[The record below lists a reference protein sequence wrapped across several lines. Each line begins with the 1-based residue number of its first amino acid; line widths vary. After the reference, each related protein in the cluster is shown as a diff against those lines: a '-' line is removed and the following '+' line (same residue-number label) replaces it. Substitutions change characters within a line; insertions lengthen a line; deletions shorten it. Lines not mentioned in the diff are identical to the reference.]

1 MLRREPPVRL
11 DPVIYDAWL
20 GESPKVIEGGQLEL
34 VRYPLYSDED
44 AVKLDARRV
53 SSEILPSHYA
63 NTLFISGY
71 YDEYEGF
78 KVYVKPGGFDYLL
91 MAHQTH
97 SGPFRATDGRRFED
111 HPHFHELDFDHRID
125 GTPGTRRIVPPTLG
139 AGINSAALLEA
150 FLNHYYFDDGRS
162 NEIEMPRREGLQ
174 TGLGEF
180 YE

>member
-71 YDEYEGF
+71 YDEYE
-78 KVYVKPGGFDYLL
+78 
-91 MAHQTH
+91 
-97 SGPFRATDGRRFED
+97 
-111 HPHFHELDFDHRID
+111 
-125 GTPGTRRIVPPTLG
+125 
-139 AGINSAALLEA
+139 
-150 FLNHYYFDDGRS
+150 
-162 NEIEMPRREGLQ
+162 
-174 TGLGEF
+174 
-180 YE
+180 